1 MHKFMV
7 SIFALLFSINTFAG
21 QALPV
26 TPMQRAIS
34 GAVQIKAAKR
44 GFAVNDPR
52 YGATLNSI
60 SAGAGSVA
68 GATAAAV
75 VAGAITAP
83 AWATVAVAAG
93 VGAVVTVLVTLAI
106 DGAVEWLFSPDE
118 KDATPITQKKKAH
131 SGGTP
136 QTSGGLIAGE
146 AYWKTNNYMAGDA
159 MSTIQAAYADTYN
172 STYKNFTT
180 YSFYLD
186 GCAADS
192 STTFNCIVKRISKAD
207 GAFTNY
213 SNFRASYFASGAPR
227 NCPQGQV
234 SNLTACVAPQTV
246 PDNAPDN
253 LKLSA
258 QQAINNLSPVE
269 LAKPLSPEIVA
280 PLADKLWRDA
290 AAQPGYAGLPYLA
303 NDPITAQELDAWRQ
317 QNPQSWPTVQDFVA
331 PQPATSQPWTL
342 PIVPTSTKQD
352 PSQNPSP
359 NTNPAANNPLQN
371 LGPDPNIGS
380 PNLETTPTAQQILQ
394 PLLNLFHD
402 FRSFIVPSHQSAC
415 PKPSVDIFGKNYV
428 MESHCKISEDQRSAL
443 HAVMAAVWVLSAAI
457 IILKA

>member
-1 MHKFMV
+1 MMFKLQKLIIVFFV
-7 SIFALLFSINTFAG
+7 LLFSKNILAG
-21 QALPV
+21 MALPV
-26 TPMQRAIS
+26 SPMQRVFSA
-34 GAVQIKAAKR
+34 GVQIKAVKR

-52 YGATLNSI
+52 FGATLNSM
-60 SAGAGSVA
+60 SLGAASVA
-68 GATAAAV
+68 GTTAAAV

-83 AWATVAVAAG
+83 AWATVAIAAG
-93 VGAVVTVLVTLAI
+93 VGAVVTVGVTLAI
-106 DGAVEWLFSPDE
+106 NGVVDWLFSPDQ
-118 KDATPITQKKKAH
+118 KDATPITQKKKIQP
-131 SGGTP
+131 SGSPST
-136 QTSGGLIAGE
+136 TGGLIAGG
-146 AYWKTNNYMAGDA
+146 AYWKTNNYMASDA
-159 MSTIQAAYADTYN
+159 MSTIQSAFADTYN
-172 STYKNFTT
+172 STYANFTT

-192 STTFNCIVKRISKAD
+192 STTFNCIVKRVSKAD
-207 GAFTNY
+207 GTATNY

-234 SNLTACVAPQTV
+234 SNATSCVAPQTV

-303 NDPITAQELDAWRQ
+303 NDPITAQELDVWRQ
-317 QNPQSWPTVQDFVA
+317 QNPQNWPTVQDFVA
-331 PQPATSQPWTL
+331 PQPATNQPWTL
-342 PIVPTSTKQD
+342 PIAPTSTTQD

-371 LGPDPNIGS
+371 LGPDPNIGT
-380 PNLETTPTAQQILQ
+380 PNLEATPTAQQILQ
-394 PLLNLFHD
+394 PLFNLFPD
-402 FRSFIVPSHQSAC
+402 FRSFVMPSHQSVC
-415 PKPSVDIFGKNYV
+415 PKPSFNAFGSTYIL
-428 MESHCKISEDQRSAL
+428 ESHCNIAEEQRSFCFP
-443 HAVMAAVWVLSAAI
+443 
-457 IILKA
+457 